1 MPKETPMRAPKSLED
16 RLRDH
21 KSPAQMLQNAPSGAY
36 VFPIPAQYTNWMEEV
51 RAWRQGAVLMNQSYH
66 MTDLYVRG
74 PDAVKFLSYVG
85 VNSFAGFGRNKAKQ
99 LVCVN
104 PDGYVIGD
112 GIIFGLE
119 EDEILYVGRPPLAY
133 WLAYQAEIGDFDV
146 TTEFDIRSLENTA
159 RPRKLYRYE
168 VQGPKALDI
177 LNAVNE
183 GGPLTTKFFAMGE
196 ITVAGCKARTLS
208 HGMGGAAGLELWGPY
223 EEGRRV
229 YDRLLEVGAEHGML
243 RTGARAYS
251 CAAMES
257 GWIPSP
263 LPAIYT
269 GDAMK
274 GFREWVP
281 ADNFLATCSVGGSF
295 QPEDVEAYYLT
306 PWDLDYGRVVKFD
319 HEFIGRA
326 ALEKMAPG
334 PHRKK
339 VTLVWD
345 KASVLDIFA
354 GMMGEFPGPKL
365 MELPSGH
372 YAAHPYDQVLVNGEL
387 VGLSTYPTY
396 SANERAWIS
405 LAMVR
410 DDLAAQG
417 TRLDILWG
425 EKDGGTAKPHVEPHV
440 QMIVQ
445 AEVHPWPIHA
455 ASRAN
460 YRSQK

>member
-1 MPKETPMRAPKSLED
+1 MSKTLED
-16 RLRDH
+16 RLGEFA
-21 KSPAQMLQNAPSGAY
+21 SPAQMLQNSQTGAY
-36 VFPIPAQYTNWMEEV
+36 VFPIAPQYTNWMEEV
-51 RAWRQGAVLMNQSYH
+51 RAWRHGAVLLNQSYH

-74 PDAVKFLSYVG
+74 PDAIKFLSYVG
-85 VNSFAGFGRNKAKQ
+85 VNSFAKFGRNKAKQ
-99 LVCVN
+99 LICVN

-133 WLAYQAEIGDFDV
+133 WLAYQAEITDFDV
-146 TTEFDIRSLENTA
+146 TTEMDIRSLETTGA
-159 RPRKLYRYE
+159 PRKLYRFE
-168 VQGPKALDI
+168 VQGPRALDI
-177 LNAVNE
+177 LNAANE
-183 GGPLTTKFFAMGE
+183 GGDLTTKFFNMGE
-196 ITVAGCKARTLS
+196 ITIAGCAARTLS
-208 HGMGGAAGLELWGPY
+208 HGMGGAQGLELWGPY
-223 EEGRRV
+223 ENGQKV
-229 YDRLLEVGAEHGML
+229 YERLMEVGAAHGML
-243 RTGARAYS
+243 RAGARAYS

-269 GDAMK
+269 GEAMK
-274 GFREWVP
+274 GFREWLP
-281 ADNFLATCSVGGSF
+281 DDNFLATCSVGGSF
-295 QPEDVEAYYLT
+295 QPENVEEYYLT

-319 HEFIGRA
+319 HTFIGRE
-326 ALEKMAPG
+326 ALEKMAEKE
-334 PHRKK
+334 HRRK

-345 KASVLDIFA
+345 KADVLKIFA

-372 YAAHPYDQVLVNGEL
+372 YAAHPYDEVRLDGAP

-410 DDLAAQG
+410 ADLAEPG

-425 EKDGGTAKPHVEPHV
+425 EKDGGTDKPHVEEHV
-440 QMIVQ
+440 QMSVG
-445 AEVHPWPIHA
+445 AEVQPWPIHA
-455 ASRAN
+455 AARSSYRAQ
-460 YRSQK
+460 S